1 LSAIVR
7 IALVSEVFLQA
18 VDGVVTRLKRTLEG
32 LERTGVGVPT
42 KLVTPDRDAADA
54 TGHRQVI
61 V

>member
-1 LSAIVR
+1 VR

-18 VDGVVTRLKRTLEG
+18 VDGVVRRLKRTLEE

-42 KLVTPDRDAADA
+42 KPVTPDGGAADA